1 MSEESTNQE
10 ESNKAD
16 HSTQNY
22 EKQDYGDYPKAKGKD
37 KALLIGL
44 VVGLVVIGIFIVLA
58 VGF

>member
-1 MSEESTNQE
+1 MSDQPTKPEESGQ
-10 ESNKAD
+10 AA
-16 HSTQNY
+16 HSSENY

-44 VVGLVVIGIFIVLA
+44 VVGLVVIGLFIVLA